1 MKINDVKSNE
11 TKNNEGKVLTTSEL
25 TDLSLDNVQRAKIS
39 LEANESIGNEDGKQN
54 DSGSEVS
61 DEGYRSLGLIVTT
74 PLVGEGKV
82 VTNGHKH
89 RLSAN
94 SSIEDSELIGEQRY

>member
-1 MKINDVKSNE
+1 M
-11 TKNNEGKVLTTSEL
+11 KNNEGKLLTATEL
-25 TDLSLDNVQRAKIS
+25 TDLSLENVQRAKVS
-39 LEANESIGNEDGKQN
+39 LEANEPIGNEDSKQN

-82 VTNGHKH
+82 VTNGHSNHKH

-94 SSIEDSELIGEQRY
+94 SSIEDSELIGKFDFVV